1 MVMKN
6 FAISDT
12 ELEIMRVIW
21 GEGGQIFFS
30 PLMEKLEGMG
40 KQWKTNTVLTFL
52 ARLVEK
58 GMLDIEKRGRI
69 NEYKALCTESDYTES
84 LTQSFLGKVFNGDAK
99 SLVASLLRQDCLSA
113 EDIAEIQEFWKNGKA
128 FK

>member
-1 MVMKN
+1 MAGKN
-6 FAISDT
+6 YAISDT

-21 GEGGQIFFS
+21 NEGGQMFLA

-58 GMLDIEKRGRI
+58 GMLEIVKQGRL
-69 NEYKALCTESDYTES
+69 NEYKALCTENEYNES
-84 LTQSFLGKVFNGDAK
+84 LTQSFLGKVFKGDAK
-99 SLVASLLRQDCLSA
+99 SLVASLIKQDCLSA
-113 EDIAEIQEFWKNGKA
+113 DDIAELQEFWKKERA
-128 FK
+128 DA

>member
-1 MVMKN
+1 
-6 FAISDT
+6 
-12 ELEIMRVIW
+12 
-21 GEGGQIFFS
+21 
-30 PLMEKLEGMG
+30 MEKLEGMG

-113 EDIAEIQEFWKNGKA
+113 EDIAELQEFWKNGRV
-128 FK
+128 

>member
-1 MVMKN
+1 MSMKN
-6 FAISDT
+6 YTISDT

-21 GEGGQIFFS
+21 SEGGQMFLA

-58 GMLDIEKRGRI
+58 GMLEVVKQGRL
-69 NEYKALCTESDYTES
+69 NEYKALCTENEYNES
-84 LTQSFLGKVFNGDAK
+84 LTQSFLGKVFKGDAK
-99 SLVASLLRQDCLSA
+99 SLVASLIKHDCLSA
-113 EDIAEIQEFWKNGKA
+113 DDIAELQEFWRKERA
-128 FK
+128 DT